1 MIRSNLYDY
10 GDAYILVKGTK
21 TVPNTAATGA
31 IVKNTNKNVIFKNC
45 ALFTDCITEINIT
58 QVDDAQKRDI
68 VMSMYN
74 LIEYSYAYSKT
85 SGSWDRDEANIDAS
99 DNYIDFLV
107 HNSNSISLKKIRWQI
122 GNSDTK
128 DVETMVSLAH
138 LKNKQ

>member
-31 IVKNTNKNVIFKNC
+31 AVKNTNKNVIFKNC

-58 QVDDAQKRDI
+58 QVDDAQKSDI

-74 LIEYSYAYSKT
+74 LIEYSYAYLKT
-85 SGSWDRDEANIDAS
+85 SGSLWQYYRDEPNTDAS
-99 DNYIDFLV
+99 DNYIDFPV
-107 HNSNSISLKKIRWQI
+107 HNNNSILLKFKQKI
-122 GNSDTK
+122 T
-128 DVETMVSLAH
+128 
-138 LKNKQ
+138 

>member
-31 IVKNTNKNVIFKNC
+31 AVTNTNKNVIFKNC

-58 QVDDAQKRDI
+58 QVDDAQKSDI

-74 LIEYSYAYSKT
+74 
-85 SGSWDRDEANIDAS
+85 
-99 DNYIDFLV
+99 
-107 HNSNSISLKKIRWQI
+107 
-122 GNSDTK
+122 
-128 DVETMVSLAH
+128 
-138 LKNKQ
+138 